1 MEAKM
6 FSFKGAVIQHWE
18 ISPYE
23 PTLIFLHDSLG
34 CIELWRDFPKK
45 LSETVNCNFLV
56 YDRLGYGKSVSVSN
70 SERNNNY
77 MELEADFL
85 NELLNEL
92 NLKKVILFGHSDG
105 GSIALIAAGK
115 YPKQVNAVIV
125 EAAHI
130 FVEDITLEGIDYAK
144 SSYESLNMAQR
155 LAKYHGDKVDF
166 VFSAWTETWMKP
178 EFRGWNIEH
187 FLPHINCP
195 VLFIQGEE
203 DEYGSLDQVNRTLEQ
218 VNGPAEK
225 LIIPDI
231 GHTPHREEPRL
242 VLERSSAFIKGFL

>member
-1 MEAKM
+1 M

-18 ISPYE
+18 HLPYA
-23 PTLIFLHDSLG
+23 PTIVFLHDSLG

-45 LSETVNCNFLV
+45 LAESTNCNFLV
-56 YDRLGYGKSVSVSN
+56 YDRLGYGKSVAVSS
-70 SERNNNY
+70 SERNNDY

-85 NELLNEL
+85 NELLEEL
-92 NLKKVILFGHSDG
+92 HLNKVILFGHSDG

-115 YPKQVNAVIV
+115 YPKRINAVIV

-144 SSYESLNMAQR
+144 LSYESLNMEQR

-178 EFRGWNIEH
+178 EFRSWNIEH
-187 FLPHINCP
+187 FLQHITCP
-195 VLFIQGEE
+195 LLFIQGEE
-203 DEYGSLDQVNRTLEQ
+203 DEYGSLEQVNRTLEQ

-225 LIIPDI
+225 LIIPEI
-231 GHTPHREEPRL
+231 GHSPHREEPRL
-242 VLERSSAFIKGFL
+242 VLEKSSAFIRSVF